1 MKSGSLLGRQ
11 ARLPSH
17 LSQITCCARA
27 EKASSFRCQVGR
39 KGSVPPELLELPVT
53 DLQSSLDEA
62 VVAEEYEKAAILRD
76 AINAKKEGDR
86 LLVLERELREAVEE
100 EAYEEAARCR
110 DAIADEIASRPLPVP
125 VESSSGTRSSATTEG
140 VRVDVQSIFVPQVCL
155 VWPSPAL
162 WVVRPACLTRA
173 PRSLVLQ
180 HSGVQGNMFA
190 YQISITNVAHPT
202 KIKLIS
208 RHWEIKDGQGRERI
222 VDGEGVVGEQPE
234 LAPGETFTYSS
245 SCPLQ
250 TESGRMKGH
259 FEFYSRA
266 STSTSWN
273 TSFLVYVAEFL
284 LDVSAPRAFTDEEG

>member
-1 MKSGSLLGRQ
+1 MVGLRGRLVRQ
-11 ARLPSH
+11 AYLAAHR
-17 LSQITCCARA
+17 SQPLRWAGAARA
-27 EKASSFRCQVGR
+27 SSLRCHSRGR
-39 KGSVPPELLELPVT
+39 IPDELLELPVG

-76 AINAKKEGDR
+76 AINAKKEEDP

-100 EAYEEAARCR
+100 EAYEKAARCR
-110 DAIADEIASRPLPVP
+110 DAIAEEIASRPLPMP

-140 VRVDVQSIFVPQVCL
+140 VRVDVQSIFVPQ
-155 VWPSPAL
+155 
-162 WVVRPACLTRA
+162 
-173 PRSLVLQ
+173 

-190 YQISITNVAHPT
+190 YEVTIVNVAHPT
-202 KIKLIS
+202 TIKLIS
-208 RHWEIKDGQGRERI
+208 RHWEIKDGKGRERI

-234 LAPGETFTYSS
+234 LAPGESFTYQS

-273 TSFLVYVAEFL
+273 TSFLVNVAEFL
-284 LDVSAPRAFTDEEG
+284 LDVGAPRAFTDAEDDS